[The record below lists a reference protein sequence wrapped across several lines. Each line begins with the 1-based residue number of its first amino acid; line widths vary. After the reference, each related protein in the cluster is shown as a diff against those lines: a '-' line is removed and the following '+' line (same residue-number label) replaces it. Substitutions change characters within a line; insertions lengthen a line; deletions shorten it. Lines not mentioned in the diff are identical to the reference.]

1 MRRVML
7 TIGLTGGIGS
17 GKSTV
22 ASILAELGALVWD
35 ADVIGHSVYEPG
47 MPAHNELLAAFG
59 SAILGPDGTID
70 RKALGRIVFADATA
84 LKRLNAIVHPR
95 IFERIAAMVREAR
108 AAGERRLIVIEAA
121 ILIESGW
128 QKLFD
133 EIWLVVTSRERVIE
147 RVEHNRKLTREQIE
161 ARIRA
166 QLSED
171 ERLKWANVVIHNDG
185 TLDELRSSTATVFAD
200 ALARA
205 AVAARRE

>member
-1 MRRVML
+1 ML

-22 ASILAELGALVWD
+22 AKMLAELGALVWD

-47 MPAHNELLAAFG
+47 LPAHEELVAAFG
-59 SAILGPDGTID
+59 TAIADADGRID
-70 RKALGRIVFADATA
+70 RKALGRIVFADAEA

-95 IFERIAAMVREAR
+95 IFDRMAAMVRAAR
-108 AAGERRLIVIEAA
+108 ASGERRPIVIEAA
-121 ILIESGW
+121 ILIEAGW

-133 EIWLVVTSRERVIE
+133 EIWLVTASRERVIE
-147 RVEHNRKLTREQIE
+147 RVERDRGLKPEQTE

-166 QLSED
+166 QISD
-171 ERLKWANVVIHNDG
+171 EERRKYATSVIRNDG
-185 TLDELRSSTATVFAD
+185 TLEELRAAVTRLWQD

-205 AVAARRE
+205 A